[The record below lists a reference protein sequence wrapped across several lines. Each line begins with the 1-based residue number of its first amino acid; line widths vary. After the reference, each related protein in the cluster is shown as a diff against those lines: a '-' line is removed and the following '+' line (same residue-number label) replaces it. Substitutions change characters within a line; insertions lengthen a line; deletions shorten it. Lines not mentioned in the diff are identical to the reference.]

1 MQKFKTKIESG
12 LKKEREDIIFFFFEK
27 LGEQSENL
35 KIRKVNIFFFLNEKN
50 ENLENNPKK
59 IRKVNI
65 FFF

>member
-35 KIRKVNIFFFLNEKN
+35 KIRKVNIFFF
-50 ENLENNPKK
+50 
-59 IRKVNI
+59 
-65 FFF
+65 